1 MMRRSPRIAY
11 VCADP
16 GVPVFGSKGASVHVQ
31 EVVRALSARG
41 IRVELFVSRVGGD
54 PPPGLEEV
62 PLHRL
67 PSPPKGDLA
76 KREKELLAA
85 NEDLR
90 EALEAAGPFDAV
102 YERYS
107 LWSFAGMEYAAST
120 AAAGI
125 LEVNAPLIEEQA
137 AHRGLADRAGA
148 EKAANRVFGAASAL
162 AAVSEELAA
171 HLRGYLSAWGRV
183 HVVPNG
189 VNPGRFLE
197 GLAPSRPAPG
207 RFTVGFV
214 GTLKPWHGLPGLV
227 EAFEELHREDPEA
240 RLLVVGDGPERER
253 LEDDLA
259 HRGLSEAAELAG
271 AVAPGE
277 IPGLLASM
285 DAAVA
290 PYPAGGSFYFSPL
303 KVYEYLAAG
312 LPVAASAVG
321 QIEEIIVPGENGL
334 LCPPGEAD
342 ALAEA
347 LISLRRDPNLRRR
360 LGESARESAIREH
373 SWEAVAGR
381 ILSLAGLELALEE
394 VRG

>member
-1 MMRRSPRIAY
+1 MTRLAPRLAY

-16 GVPVFGSKGASVHVQ
+16 GIPVFRNKGASVHVQ

-41 IRVELFVSRVGGD
+41 IRVELFASRTGGD

-76 KREKELLAA
+76 EREQKLLAA

-90 EALEAAGPFDAV
+90 EALETAGPFDAV

-107 LWSFAGMEYAAST
+107 LWSFAGMEYASRTGAY
-120 AAAGI
+120 GI

-137 AHRGLADRAGA
+137 THRGLYDRAGS
-148 EKAANRVFGAASAL
+148 EKVANRVFGAASAL

-189 VNPGRFLE
+189 VNTERFPA
-197 GLAPSRPAPG
+197 GLAPSSPAPG
-207 RFTVGFV
+207 KFTVGFV

-227 EAFEELHREDPEA
+227 EAFETLHREAPEA
-240 RLLVVGDGPERER
+240 RLLIVGDGPGRER

-290 PYPAGGSFYFSPL
+290 PYPEDGGFYFSPL

-312 LPVAASAVG
+312 LPVAASAIG
-321 QIEEIIVPGENGL
+321 QIEEIIIPGENGI
-334 LCPPGEAD
+334 LCPPSDVD

-347 LISLRRDPNLRRR
+347 LISLRRDPELRRR
-360 LGESARESAIREH
+360 LGENARESALREH
-373 SWEAVAGR
+373 SWDAAAGR
-381 ILSLAGLELALEE
+381 ILSLAGLQPALEE